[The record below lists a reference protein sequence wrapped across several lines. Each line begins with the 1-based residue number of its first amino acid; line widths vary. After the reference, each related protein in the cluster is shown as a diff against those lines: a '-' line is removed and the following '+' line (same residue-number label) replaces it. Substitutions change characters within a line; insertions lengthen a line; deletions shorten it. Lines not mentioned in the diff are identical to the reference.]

1 MEWRAMEASEGYK
14 ETEREGGPNGEML
27 RRERSCRMLAG
38 VGMQL
43 RRIAA
48 DDIKPDAI
56 VDGEVLVDVGQRYS
70 IDNMEGIAVR
80 EGENGD
86 LLVYMISDN
95 NFNALQRTLL
105 LMFRLPGEGTKPALP
120 GRSSTLPQSPE
131 AGAPFGEADKS
142 EEAVQEPS

>member
-1 MEWRAMEASEGYK
+1 
-14 ETEREGGPNGEML
+14 
-27 RRERSCRMLAG
+27 
-38 VGMQL
+38 MQL

-48 DDIKPDAI
+48 DDDIKPDAI
-56 VDGEVLVDVGQRYS
+56 VDAQVLVDVGQRYS

-105 LMFRLPGEGTKPALP
+105 LMFRIA
-120 GRSSTLPQSPE
+120 GRRH
-131 AGAPFGEADKS
+131 
-142 EEAVQEPS
+142 